1 MKVGD
6 LVKHKRFGKCYLV
19 AKVDNS
25 ALVGVLDQTTCEV
38 RYIAKGWVELI
49 SESR

>member
-6 LVKHKRFGKCYLV
+6 LVKHKRTNVCYLV
-19 AKVDNS
+19 GKVDNS
-25 ALVGVLDQTTCEV
+25 ALVGVITQSGEIRYMAQGWLEV
-38 RYIAKGWVELI
+38 I